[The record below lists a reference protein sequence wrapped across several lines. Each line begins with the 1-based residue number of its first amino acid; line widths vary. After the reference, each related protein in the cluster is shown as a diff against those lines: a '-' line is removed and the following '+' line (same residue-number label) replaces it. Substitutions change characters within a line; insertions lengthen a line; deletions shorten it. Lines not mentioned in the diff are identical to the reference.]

1 MNIIILG
8 SYCVFFRYSDYI
20 SGGILAEGL
29 SVAKY
34 DKTVPGNLNVELS
47 FQSLAYQTEN
57 EKYGMN
63 NVNILV
69 DRISIFDTEGNV

>member
-1 MNIIILG
+1 MCLT
-8 SYCVFFRYSDYI
+8 FRHSDYI

-34 DKTVPGNLNVELS
+34 DKSVPRNLNVELS

-63 NVNILV
+63 NVNVLV